1 MSRENPRSLKDT
13 VAVVTG
19 ASRGAG
25 RGIALELGA
34 AGATVYVTGRS
45 VRGHHTPGYDKYLG
59 KLGLSDAPGTIDDTA
74 EEVARLGGTGIP
86 VRCDHTDERDVHALF
101 ARVERE
107 QGRLDLLVNNA
118 TGQHQE
124 EIGAMPFWEQ
134 PMSHWE
140 GMFDKGVRNHILA
153 TRAAAP
159 LFLRQR
165 RGLIVGTTFW
175 DRDRWAGSFFYDISK
190 ATLNRLAFA
199 FAHELGP
206 HGVAS
211 LAVSPGWM
219 RTEWVL
225 AHFGV
230 TEETWRD
237 VPALAPTETPRYV
250 GRAVVALASD
260 PRVMEKSGRPHRVGD
275 LAREYGFTDVDGRQV
290 PAFEL

>member
-1 MSRENPRSLKDT
+1 MTNEKSRPLANT

-45 VRGHHTPGYDKYLG
+45 VRGAHTPGYDRYLG
-59 KLGLSDAPGTIDDTA
+59 TLGLAEAPGTIDATA
-74 EEVARLGGTGIP
+74 EEVTRMGGTGIA
-86 VRCDHTDERDVHALF
+86 VRTDHTSEREVEALF

-118 TGQHQE
+118 TGQHE
-124 EIGAMPFWEQ
+124 TAISGVPFWEQ

-140 GMFDKGVRNHILA
+140 GMFEKGVRNHILA

-199 FAHELGP
+199 FAHELRDY
-206 HGVAS
+206 GVAS

-225 AHFGV
+225 AHFGA

-237 VPALAPTETPRYV
+237 VPALAPTESPRYV
-250 GRAVVALASD
+250 GRAVAALASD
-260 PRVMEKSGRPHRVGD
+260 ARVMEKSGKVYRTGD
-275 LAREYGFTDVDGRQV
+275 LAKEYGFTDIDGRAV